1 MRDAR
6 AKDIEKRSLIHSE
19 YNPRKHTF
27 PLLMN
32 SATRLAALVR
42 KANKIP
48 ALDAKRTRAS
58 WQLALDVSD
67 KSGNL
72 ELTRKLG
79 LYASQVELLAER
91 LQRCTPP
98 VPSHLYEGPFNKL
111 QTFLDPMR
119 HEQPWQATK
128 GLLSPDVVLC
138 LEWASFMI
146 GQHEADIPDADLTAL
161 AEKIEGLEASIA
173 ELHSDS
179 LKRLLFDQIALL
191 RKALTDYVATGIQP
205 VETAIDTVVGSMTRH
220 RAEIEAARD
229 AHPQDASTLKSI
241 GETLTAIC
249 SSIEKG
255 GKVASS
261 ASAIGSAVQKAIQ
274 WIL

>member
-1 MRDAR
+1 
-6 AKDIEKRSLIHSE
+6 
-19 YNPRKHTF
+19 
-27 PLLMN
+27 MN

-42 KANKIP
+42 KASKIP
-48 ALDAKRTRAS
+48 MLDAKRTRES
-58 WQLALDVSD
+58 WQIALDISD
-67 KSGNL
+67 KSGNI
-72 ELTRKLG
+72 ELTRKLS
-79 LYASQVELLAER
+79 LYTAQVDLLAER
-91 LQRCTPP
+91 LQRCGPP

-111 QTFLDPMR
+111 QNFLDPMR

-128 GLLSPDVVLC
+128 ALLSPDVVLC

-146 GQHEADIPDADLTAL
+146 GQQEADIPDADLAVL
-161 AEKIEGLEASIA
+161 AEQIEALEASIA
-173 ELHSDS
+173 ELHSES

-191 RKALTDYVATGIQP
+191 RKSLTDYFATGIQP
-205 VETAIDTVVGSMTRH
+205 VETAIDTVIGSMTRN
-220 RAEIEAARD
+220 RSEIEAARD

-241 GETLTAIC
+241 GETLAAIC

-261 ASAIGSAVQKAIQ
+261 ATAIGSAVQKAIQ